1 MKPDLDR
8 LFTDLTPPQ
17 GGAERFAERLDAA
30 AAGSVVSRRR
40 VAALAAAAFAAVVLV
55 AVIVLRGQ
63 PDESPALI
71 ADSPPAVDIYGA
83 REFDRLL
90 GRPARPAE
98 LEVVV
103 NAEVATVTEVATT
116 NDKVRIYRVN

>member
-1 MKPDLDR
+1 MKRDLDR
-8 LFTDLTPPQ
+8 LFTELTPPQ

-30 AAGSVVSRRR
+30 AAGPAVSRRR
-40 VAALAAAAFAAVVLV
+40 VAALAAAAFGAVVLV
-55 AVIVLRGQ
+55 AAIVLWRQ
-63 PDESPALI
+63 PNESPPLVAVS
-71 ADSPPAVDIYGA
+71 APAVDIYGA

-90 GRPARPAE
+90 GRPAQPTE